1 MDFTRTLGLLASI
14 SELQLGQLN
23 ILGVRESGFLKSEQF
38 CFIFGKSCV
47 STFIYLANTIIRMYT
62 VCVVLVLESDCDT
75 QGVQLAEEEL
85 AEAGCRGFPLGSHQS
100 IENEYIK
107 TRS

>member
-1 MDFTRTLGLLASI
+1 
-14 SELQLGQLN
+14 
-23 ILGVRESGFLKSEQF
+23 
-38 CFIFGKSCV
+38 
-47 STFIYLANTIIRMYT
+47 MYT
-62 VCVVLVLESDCDT
+62 VCVVIVLESDCDT

-85 AEAGCRGFPLGSHQS
+85 AEVGCRGFPVGSHQS